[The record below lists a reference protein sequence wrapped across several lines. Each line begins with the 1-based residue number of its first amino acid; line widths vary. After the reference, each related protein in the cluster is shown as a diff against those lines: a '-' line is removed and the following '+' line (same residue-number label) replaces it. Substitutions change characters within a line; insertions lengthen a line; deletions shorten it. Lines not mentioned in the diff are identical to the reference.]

1 MSLRDKL
8 VEILPD
14 LLPAREEEAIK
25 GKELIARV
33 RAVLGD
39 AYSDH
44 SLRSQF
50 SFIAL

>member
-8 VEILPD
+8 VEILPN
-14 LLPAREEEAIK
+14 LLPTREEEAIK

-39 AYSDH
+39 AYKGNKM
-44 SLRSQF
+44 
-50 SFIAL
+50 AP